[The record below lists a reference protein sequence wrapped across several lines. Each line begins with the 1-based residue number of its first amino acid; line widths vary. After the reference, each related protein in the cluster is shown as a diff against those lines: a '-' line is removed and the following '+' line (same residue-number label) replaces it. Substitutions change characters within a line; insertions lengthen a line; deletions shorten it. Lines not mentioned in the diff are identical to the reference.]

1 MKCAET
7 LRDKFSLAVAFGRSC
22 QGVTTQRLQPLAK
35 PVDAHRERRTIDPAP
50 DFQDAHHPAI
60 KARQR
65 VPLSPANSLHQ
76 VRQLMAPQM
85 RASSIDLVVE
95 PIALRGQMR
104 EVVILEV
111 EDNGTG
117 IPPRCTRSLRRW
129 SAKLEP
135 PCQWGLLRRE
145 SVCRP
150 YYAEPPLDKIVH
162 RAILLNQ

>member
-1 MKCAET
+1 MY
-7 LRDKFSLAVAFGRSC
+7 
-22 QGVTTQRLQPLAK
+22 RLSRCVPLAHEDK
-35 PVDAHRERRTIDPAP
+35 T
-50 DFQDAHHPAI
+50 FQDAHHPAI

-65 VPLSPANSLHQ
+65 VPLSRTNLLHQ
-76 VRQLMAPQM
+76 VRHLMAPQL

-129 SAKLEP
+129 SADLSLP
-135 PCQWGLLRRE
+135 ARGVYFGGNQCAGPLL
-145 SVCRP
+145 C
-150 YYAEPPLDKIVH
+150 
-162 RAILLNQ
+162 

>member
-1 MKCAET
+1 MRT
-7 LRDKFSLAVAFGRSC
+7 
-22 QGVTTQRLQPLAK
+22 RLFK
-35 PVDAHRERRTIDPAP
+35 TRT
-50 DFQDAHHPAI
+50 I

-65 VPLSPANSLHQ
+65 VRLSPTNLLHQ
-76 VRQLMAPQM
+76 VRHLMAPQL

-95 PIALRGQMR
+95 PIALRGQMP

-117 IPPRCTRSLRRW
+117 IPRGAREACGGGARNL
-129 SAKLEP
+129 P

-150 YYAEPPLDKIVH
+150 FIMLNRPWIKLCIALSRIGMFYDAAMVLEEIAPKDKNRTEVLGMGSALH
-162 RAILLNQ
+162 GSQEMGHGGSGCQPSGEG